1 MFAAGILSRAWK
13 VATIKVIPKPG
24 KDDYSRPKSYRP
36 IDLLPVMGKTVE
48 RMLVWRIQ
56 WHIMPKLQ
64 TRQYGF
70 MPQRG
75 TEVLLYDL
83 MTHP

>member
-1 MFAAGILSRAWK
+1 MPGCHLAGPGIVPSHGEQMFAAGILSRAWK
-13 VATIKVIPKPG
+13 AF
-24 KDDYSRPKSYRP
+24 SRN
-36 IDLLPVMGKTVE
+36 GKTVE

-75 TEVLLYDL
+75 TEDSRSDD
-83 MTHP
+83 THP